1 MAESEVD
8 QGLFESLMGMGM
20 GTLRR
25 NKKSRNSTK
34 NRYENQTFED
44 ICIVSGLLLH
54 ELILIVFRD
63 SKKSGDLMRSRTRE
77 NNVYEEEE

>member
-1 MAESEVD
+1 MNITEQSVTLDNGQRVAESEVD

-44 ICIVSGLLLH
+44 ICS
-54 ELILIVFRD
+54 FRAP
-63 SKKSGDLMRSRTRE
+63 SS
-77 NNVYEEEE
+77 

>member
-1 MAESEVD
+1 MKTSV
-8 QGLFESLMGMGM
+8 
-20 GTLRR
+20 
-25 NKKSRNSTK
+25 
-34 NRYENQTFED
+34 
-44 ICIVSGLLLH
+44 VSGLLLHEH